1 MRSGEGGA
9 LCPCGGVA
17 RLKGGSAGALTFVCE
32 RCGNIIVISP
42 PGRGGSGD
50 EGRRGSAGGRAS

>member
-1 MRSGEGGA
+1 VRGRDDA
-9 LCPCGGVA
+9 VLCPCGGVA

-32 RCGNIIVISP
+32 RCGNIIVIPP